1 MPGESAGLSV
11 GIGTPFQDQIE
22 YLKNKLNLPSQ
33 AWDDILSA
41 AHDRAFIVA
50 GAAKADLLQDLHDA
64 VTRGAVDGGGER
76 AFVKDFQAIVAKHG
90 WTGWTGEGTPAGE
103 AWRARIIFQTN
114 MSTSYWAGRY
124 QQMTDPEVLKLHP
137 YWRYIHAEGILHPR
151 PQHLAWHGL
160 TLLATDPFWKTHFPP
175 NGWMCHCRITSVSQA
190 EGERSAKAGLGEAP
204 TGWDAINLKT
214 GEQIGI
220 DKSFGYAPG
229 ASAKKPLQELIDSK
243 LISLDAPIGARM
255 WEAMKPV
262 LQQERKAAYEDWLSA
277 VLADPV
283 KRGRT
288 QVVGTISSGLL
299 DSLSAIDITPSTAEI
314 AVNDSV
320 VIGRKAIRHE
330 AAGDAL
336 SSQEWLQI
344 PDILASPE
352 QVLFDTRSGHLLYI
366 AASPDQSH
374 AKLAIEFDFLQK
386 KTKGKINLIVSAY
399 KAEIKDILGAIAGGI
414 YEVMK

>member
-1 MPGESAGLSV
+1 MITNAPLAFGF
-11 GIGTPFQDQIE
+11 GTPFQAQIDF
-22 YLKNKLNLPSQ
+22 LRQKLRLPTER
-33 AWDDILSA
+33 WDDILSA
-41 AHDRAFIVA
+41 ANDRAFIVA

-64 VTRGAVDGGGER
+64 VIRGAADGGGER
-76 AFVKDFQAIVAKHG
+76 AFLKDFRAIVAKHG
-90 WTGWTGEGTPAGE
+90 WSGWRGEGTPAGE

-124 QQMTDPEVLKLHP
+124 KQMTDPEVLKLHP

-190 EGERSAKAGLGEAP
+190 EGERSAKAGLGEPPA
-204 TGWDAINLKT
+204 GWDAINAKT

-220 DKSFGYAPG
+220 DRSFGYAPG
-229 ASAKKPLQELIDSK
+229 ASVKKPLQELIDSK

-255 WEAMKPV
+255 WEAMKPF
-262 LQQERKAAYEDWLSA
+262 LQQERKAAYKDWLSE

-288 QVVGTISSGLL
+288 QVVGTISSQLL

-320 VIGRKAIRHE
+320 VIGKKAIRHE

-336 SSQEWLQI
+336 SSQEWLQV
-344 PDILASPE
+344 PAILASPE

-366 AASPDQSH
+366 AASSDQSH
-374 AKLAIEFDFLQK
+374 VKLAIEFDFLQK

-414 YEVMK
+414 YKVMK